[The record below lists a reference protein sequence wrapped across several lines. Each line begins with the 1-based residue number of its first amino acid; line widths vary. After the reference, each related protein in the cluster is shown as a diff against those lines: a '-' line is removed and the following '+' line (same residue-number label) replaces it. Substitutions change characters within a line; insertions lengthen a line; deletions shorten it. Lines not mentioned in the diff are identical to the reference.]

1 MKSNYKSVVDNK
13 KELLDLVKQDP
24 WNLQYGSK
32 ELKNDP
38 EIVLEAV
45 KRCGKT
51 LRFAS
56 DSLKN
61 NKQIIFEAAKEEPS
75 SLKYISKDLGV
86 HSQFIQ
92 MVSKKG
98 DFDTFLDNNN
108 NDRKIVFSSVQ
119 KDGLKLKY
127 ASDELK
133 NDKIIVMTAVK
144 QNGLALKF
152 CPFSDDFDIVME
164 AVKQNG
170 TALRYCSKRLR
181 DDEKIVHEAIK
192 KRGKEENIF
201 IAPKNPLFYASE
213 RLKDDEE
220 IVLLS
225 LKTDGNALEF
235 VSNRLKNN
243 KELVMKAIEKNALAI
258 QFVHQDLKLDE
269 EINRL
274 ALKKNPKVIKFLPES
289 FKEERN
295 ILLDLIQRDPSKFSE
310 YVHFKIFKDDPIFF
324 IQAYRN
330 HPNVLNEKNLPCDIL
345 FSVALKLLEQGYEE
359 TEIKPILKYVI
370 ENCKKSEFHLIGE
383 CSYHL
388 GKFYFYGNKKDFKKA
403 KSYFEESIKK
413 GCQKSIIELNKLNKY
428 LELDSE
434 KLKIVESCSSEKNYI
449 FEKIIY
455 SSPKRSVYKVK
466 NKTDQQVYALKK
478 IQIDIMDFNETLN
491 EVTSLIK
498 LKSEFICEISDFF
511 IQENEEY
518 EYFYF
523 CIVMPLYNVDLFTHL
538 QKNEMDEQVILL
550 NSFKGNY
557 SNHD

>member
-1 MKSNYKSVVDNK
+1 MKPISKSVEIESK

-24 WNLQYGSK
+24 WNLQYGST

-61 NKQIIFEAAKEEPS
+61 NKQIIYEAAKEEPS
-75 SLKYISKDLGV
+75 SLKYISKDLGI

-108 NDRKIVFSSVQ
+108 NDRKKVLSSVQ
-119 KDGLKLKY
+119 KDGMKLKY

-133 NDKIIVMTAVK
+133 NDKNVVMTAVK

-152 CPFSDDFDIVME
+152 CPFFDDFEVAME

-170 TALRYCSKRLR
+170 SALNYCSKRLK
-181 DDEKIVHEAIK
+181 DDKTIVFEAIK

-201 IAPKNPLFYASE
+201 IVAKNPLLYASD

-220 IVLLS
+220 ILLLS

-235 VSNRLKNN
+235 ASDRLKNN
-243 KELVMKAIEKNALAI
+243 KELVMKAIEKNPLAI
-258 QFVHQDLKLDE
+258 QFIHDDLKSDE
-269 EINRL
+269 EINRF

-295 ILLDLIQRDPSKFSE
+295 TLLDLIQRDPTKFNE

-324 IQAYRN
+324 IQAFRN
-330 HPNVLNEKNLPCDIL
+330 HPNVLNEKNLPSEIL
-345 FSVALKLLEQGYEE
+345 YSVALKLLEQGYEE
-359 TEIKPILKYVI
+359 TETKPLLKYII
-370 ENCKKSEFHLIGE
+370 ENCKKSESHLIGE
-383 CSYHL
+383 CSYEL
-388 GKFYFYGNKKDFKKA
+388 GKLNFHGNKKDFKKA
-403 KSYFEESIKK
+403 KSYFEQSIKK

-434 KLKIVESCSSEKNYI
+434 KLKIVESCSNEKNYI

-455 SSPKRSVYKVK
+455 SSPKRSVYRVK
-466 NKTDQQVYALKK
+466 NKIDQQVYALKK

-498 LKSEFICEISDFF
+498 LKNEYICEISDFF

-538 QKNEMDEQVILL
+538 QKNELDENVNLLL
-550 NSFKGNY
+550 N
-557 SNHD
+557 